1 MYMKTQDRTIRD
13 VIKDLSDWME
23 KIDRIES
30 HGYPDRNNE
39 YFEESLYTLV
49 EELLNQPEKKCI
61 GCNPELAGK
70 DGGSPGHTCEATPGT
85 ALVEKQNK
93 TIIFEIKINGEFN
106 KIISDISLINGVES
120 VQDIT
125 EEISVALK
133 QPEKQY
139 RDMRDIIDDFFTN
152 LRYGKESG
160 VKVYTDSNGREYQIT
175 LKQPEKQYGGGGATR
190 EQIIEAETKY
200 ITGVKQEIEIAEELY
215 SVREFIYHLMEYNED
230 VDKKKYTKSQIATN
244 IAKAMLNFFDETDVS
259 Y

>member
-1 MYMKTQDRTIRD
+1 MNTQDRTHCFDRNHDHTIGADTNSSFWCRTCHPYGRLVSSKTETQDRTIRD

-133 QPEKQY
+133 QPEKQE
-139 RDMRDIIDDFFTN
+139 I
-152 LRYGKESG
+152 
-160 VKVYTDSNGREYQIT
+160 
-175 LKQPEKQYGGGGATR
+175 EKLN
-190 EQIIEAETKY
+190 IEATPTIAYAGFIIISNKLNEV
-200 ITGVKQEIEIAEELY
+200 IESHNELQEVVNKLLE
-215 SVREFIYHLMEYNED
+215 
-230 VDKKKYTKSQIATN
+230 K
-244 IAKAMLNFFDETDVS
+244 
-259 Y
+259 